1 MSRTITSSNLLGGI
15 DKSARGLS
23 TLLSMTG
30 DLSNYTV
37 LDIASF
43 NPMSNSNHLG
53 RYTAADIVTSFP
65 LNSTSSLLCA
75 RWVYLVHGT
84 RTTCEWQHK

>member
-1 MSRTITSSNLLGGI
+1 MSPATITSSNIPRGI

-23 TLLSMTG
+23 TLLSMHR

-37 LDIASF
+37 PDIASF

-53 RYTAADIVTSFP
+53 TIHCR
-65 LNSTSSLLCA
+65 
-75 RWVYLVHGT
+75 
-84 RTTCEWQHK
+84 RT